1 MEMTDT
7 LTNIFRHNLWANLR
21 LFKVC
26 ETLNNEQLDTSL
38 PGTYGSIRDTLEHIL
53 RAERS
58 YLSRISTGELYPHP
72 KDAPPMTIPEMTEA
86 IQETSEGLLE
96 WAGKVG
102 AIDTVRLEW
111 EGTPRDVP
119 KTTILTQVI
128 NHATEH
134 RAQIMVIMTQLGV
147 EPPDVSSW
155 MYFDKQMSE

>member
-21 LFKVC
+21 LINKC
-26 ETLNNEQLDTSL
+26 GSLNSEQMAASL
-38 PGTYGSIRDTLEHIL
+38 PGTFGSIQDTLEHIV

-58 YLSRISTGELYPHP
+58 YFSRLSTGQPYYHP
-72 KDAPPMTIPEMTEA
+72 KDAKPMTIPELLEA
-86 IQETSEGLLE
+86 ARETGEGLLE
-96 WAGKVG
+96 WAGKVK
-102 AIDTVRLEW
+102 AEDTVLLEW
-111 EGTPRDVP
+111 EGSPREVP

-155 MYFDKQMSE
+155 TYYDKMTS